1 MGDYSELL
9 YENERCFLLEK
20 PLGVPSKTKDRY
32 GSEGFIPWFLR
43 RYSPDTREKHCQTQ
57 KIGSREFLLIPK
69 GTSPEPV
76 NQLEIEVQG
85 QSTLRVFHPWMDEPL
100 VVSELVSRHGGHCPK
115 WLNERE
121 TNAYRCDALLGDSF
135 PDWNCTRLGD
145 TILFQSVSAPS
156 EPQRSQLERL
166 GRDLGFSSGY
176 WKCHE
181 RGVQGKAKADLSP
194 KALWGGTESSQGII
208 VETGVKYS
216 VDFDEGYSFGLFL
229 DQRENRNRL
238 RNNLIDSGFPAFSE
252 TVDGFPHVLNTF
264 AYTCGFSVCA
274 ALAGANVVSV
284 DLSRKYLGWG
294 ERNFS
299 LNELD
304 PSGHDF
310 LYGDVF
316 GWIKRFSRRDRRFD
330 LVVLD
335 PPTFSRS
342 KEWGVFRVSQDL
354 EKLVEMV
361 VPLLNPKGRL
371 LISSNAATWSPHSFV
386 DSVTSA
392 VRRTG
397 RRVGAQ
403 VFATQP
409 WDFGFVRGDE
419 AYLKTLWIEVLDST
433 R

>member
-1 MGDYSELL
+1 MGTYSELL
-9 YENERCFLLEK
+9 YENERCFLVEK
-20 PLGVPSKTKDRY
+20 PLQVSFRTKDRY

-43 RYSPDTREKHCQTQ
+43 RYSPGTSEQECLTQ
-57 KIGSREFLLIPK
+57 KVENREFLLIPK
-69 GTSPEPV
+69 GTAAETL
-76 NQLEIEVQG
+76 NRLEIEIQG
-85 QSTLRVFHPWMDEPL
+85 ATTIRISHPWIEEPVL
-100 VVSELVSRHGGHCPK
+100 VPKLVERRHSHCPQ
-115 WLNERE
+115 WLDEQE
-121 TNAYRCDALLGDSF
+121 TNAYRCDALLEKSF
-135 PDWNCTRLGD
+135 PQWNGTCLGD
-145 TILFQSVSAPS
+145 AILFQSVRPPS
-156 EPQRSQLERL
+156 EKERSQLEGL
-166 GRDLGFSSGY
+166 GRKLGFGSGY

-181 RGVQGKAKADLSP
+181 RGIQGKAKTDLSP
-194 KALWGGTESSQGII
+194 ELLWGEAGARQGII
-208 VETGVKYS
+208 EETGVKYS

-229 DQRENRNRL
+229 DQRENRHRL
-238 RNNLIDSGFPAFSE
+238 RNNLIDSGLPAFAE
-252 TVDGFPHVLNTF
+252 TVLGTPQVLNTF
-264 AYTCGFSVCA
+264 AYTCGFSLCA
-274 ALAGANVVSV
+274 ALAGAKVVSV

-299 LNELD
+299 LNGLD
-304 PSGHDF
+304 PSAHEF

-316 GWIKRFSRRDRRFD
+316 GWIKRFRRRDRRFD
-330 LVVLD
+330 LIVLD

-361 VPLLNPKGRL
+361 VPLLNPNGRL

-409 WDFGFVRGDE
+409 WDFGIVSGE
-419 AYLKTLWIEVLDST
+419 QAYLKTLWIEVLDLK